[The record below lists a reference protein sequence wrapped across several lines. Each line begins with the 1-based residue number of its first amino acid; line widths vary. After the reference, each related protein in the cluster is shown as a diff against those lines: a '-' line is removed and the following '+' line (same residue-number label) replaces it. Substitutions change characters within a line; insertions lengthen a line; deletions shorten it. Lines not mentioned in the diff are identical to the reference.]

1 MQQILLLNP
10 LRNQVNEIIKQFN
23 VNTEEKKLKTP
34 IYRREKTSGQRNTH
48 KKKSWVHNIRKKFRT
63 TKYSRKIILDPRR
76 HDGTM
81 ATWHET
87 LETHSAQDRRDLVH
101 SIKLSSRRVSF
112 HLSRYDECS
121 VISKMKGYC
130 LSMKILLL
138 VDILVMFRRMFRI
151 SQTSKMELFTKI
163 VNDFQP

>member
-23 VNTEEKKLKTP
+23 VNTAEKKLKTP

-130 LSMKILLL
+130 LSMKNITSSWYSSY
-138 VDILVMFRRMFRI
+138 V
-151 SQTSKMELFTKI
+151 QTRVQNKSNF
-163 VNDFQP
+163 